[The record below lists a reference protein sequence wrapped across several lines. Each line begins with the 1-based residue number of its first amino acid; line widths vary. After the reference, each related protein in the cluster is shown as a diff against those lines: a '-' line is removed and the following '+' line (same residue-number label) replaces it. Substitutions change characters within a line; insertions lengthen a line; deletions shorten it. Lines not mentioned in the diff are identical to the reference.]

1 MRKDI
6 DLSFRKNPLTGD
18 LATVTKSNAINQAMK
33 NLLLTEYY
41 KRGFNIEVGCNLN
54 ALVFSL
60 YSPLQQQT
68 IRDLIKRSLDNFEPS
83 EVVSIDV
90 NFEEGSNSLEIT
102 IAYYENNNNIVQQ
115 ARFQY
120 KY

>member
-6 DLSFRKNPLTGD
+6 DLSFRKHPLTGD
-18 LATVTKSNAINQAMK
+18 LLTVTKSNAINQAMK

-54 ALVFSL
+54 SMVFEL

-68 IRDLIKRSLDNFEPS
+68 IKDLIKRCLDNL
-83 EVVSIDV
+83 EVS
-90 NFEEGSNSLEIT
+90 
-102 IAYYENNNNIVQQ
+102 
-115 ARFQY
+115 
-120 KY
+120 